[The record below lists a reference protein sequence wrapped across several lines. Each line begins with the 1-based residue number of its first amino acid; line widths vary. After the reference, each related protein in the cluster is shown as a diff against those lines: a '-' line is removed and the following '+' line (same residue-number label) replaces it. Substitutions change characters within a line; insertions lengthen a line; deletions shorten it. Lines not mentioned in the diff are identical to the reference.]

1 MTGFRTTL
9 RLSVGVA
16 DSFRGTLTRHET
28 VFGRVTLRRLCLRA
42 SRTCIVVSAVL
53 FSALVIL
60 AVGAAAQSSQ
70 PSAAQGNSAQ
80 ATKPVQ
86 TATILSSAPGDGLG
100 EYLIGPNDLLSISV
114 LESPDLTR
122 DVRVDADGTVGLP
135 LLAEHPHVAGLSL
148 AQAEALLKQ
157 KYKESGILNDPNITI
172 TLKEL
177 ESKPVTLMGS
187 VHQPGVFQVSGQVRL
202 LRLISMAGGF
212 GEDAGTAVQIIHE
225 GDGDTPQVT
234 EVKVEDLRQGRM
246 EANVM
251 VRGGDTVNVLP
262 AGSVYVIGAVNHPGR
277 FLLPS
282 SGEQTSVLNVL
293 ALAEDLKRTAKP
305 SHSVLIRK
313 KGSKGEVEQIP
324 VDLSKILARQQPDIP
339 VLANDVLFV
348 PDSTA
353 KRAFARGLE
362 AAIQLSTGVVLFGVV
377 H

>member
-1 MTGFRTTL
+1 M
-9 RLSVGVA
+9 
-16 DSFRGTLTRHET
+16 
-28 VFGRVTLRRLCLRA
+28 
-42 SRTCIVVSAVL
+42 
-53 FSALVIL
+53 ALLLIFPT
-60 AVGAAAQSSQ
+60 GAAAQSGQSSGAQ
-70 PSAAQGNSAQ
+70 PNVAPVSKPTAQ
-80 ATKPVQ
+80 T
-86 TATILSSAPGDGLG
+86 TTILSTLPGDGLG

-114 LESPDLTR
+114 LESPDMSR
-122 DVRVDADGTVGLP
+122 DVRVDSDGTLGLP

-148 AQAEALLKQ
+148 VQAEALLKK
-157 KYKESGILNDPNITI
+157 KYQESGILNNPSITI

-202 LRLISMAGGF
+202 LRLISTAGGF
-212 GEDAGTAVQIIHE
+212 SEDAGTTVQVIRE
-225 GDGDTPQVT
+225 DPSGNPQLT

-246 EANVM
+246 DANVL

-293 ALAEDLKRTAKP
+293 ALAEDLKRTAKA

-313 KGSKGEVEQIP
+313 KGTKGEVEQIP
-324 VDLSKILARQQPDIP
+324 VDLPKILAREQPDIP

>member
-1 MTGFRTTL
+1 
-9 RLSVGVA
+9 V
-16 DSFRGTLTRHET
+16 
-28 VFGRVTLRRLCLRA
+28 CLLA
-42 SRTCIVVSAVL
+42 SRTTTAVSVAL
-53 FSALVIL
+53 TALLLTFSTV
-60 AVGAAAQSSQ
+60 AAAQSAQSSSGQ
-70 PSAAQGNSAQ
+70 GTATQSARSG
-80 ATKPVQ
+80 Q
-86 TATILSSAPGDGLG
+86 TTTILSTIPGDGLG

-114 LESPDLTR
+114 MESPDLTR
-122 DVRVDADGTVGLP
+122 DVRVDSDGTVGLP
-135 LLAEHPHVAGLSL
+135 LLAEHPHIAGLSL
-148 AQAEALLKQ
+148 TQAEALLKK
-157 KYKESGILNDPNITI
+157 KYQESGILNDPNITI

-187 VHQPGVFQVSGQVRL
+187 VRQPGVFQVSGQVRL
-202 LRLISMAGGF
+202 MRLISMAGGF
-212 GEDAGTAVQIIHE
+212 SEDAGTKVQVIREDE
-225 GDGDTPQVT
+225 GGTPKVT
-234 EVKVEDLRQGRM
+234 EVRVEDLRQGRV
-246 EANVM
+246 EANVP

-305 SHSVLIRK
+305 AHSVLIRK
-313 KGSKGEVEQIP
+313 KGPNGEVEQIP

-339 VLANDVLFV
+339 VVANDVLFV

-362 AAIQLSTGVVLFGVV
+362 AAVQLSTGIVLLGVV